1 MRYQLIFITLFLLV
15 LINSQEK
22 DVLYSEDYMIS
33 TAEYVVNELKKLSD
47 SGIYKLLEIKKIH
60 NYEKTSGIYHYNTAM
75 SIELSSP
82 YFESNKSSEIFNFV
96 LMEHKIDKVKS
107 FAVDEFPIMKGEFI
121 EQFSLEKISRKK
133 TEREEAF
140 RRLEI
145 EALVLGE
152 NPSYAS
158 AEYMALKEKLDKRKL
173 ADLLGDLDDADVQSH
188 RAENSLLIQK
198 HIGPELVL
206 SEERAVGT
214 MSLKELYAITTD
226 AQTAS
231 DYQRQRA
238 SSLVDLSLAYL
249 QSQLQYSGDDS
260 PE

>member
-22 DVLYSEDYMIS
+22 DVLYSEDYMMS
-33 TAEYVVNELKKLSD
+33 TAEYAVNELKKLSD
-47 SGIYKLLEIKKIH
+47 SKIYNSLEIKKIH
-60 NYEKTSGIYHYNTAM
+60 NFEKTSGIYHYNTAM

-158 AEYMALKEKLDKRKL
+158 AEYMALKEKLDKRKVI
-173 ADLLGDLDDADVQSH
+173 DLLGDLDDADVQSH

-198 HIGPELVL
+198 HIGTELIL
-206 SEERAVGT
+206 SEERVVGA

-226 AQTAS
+226 AQPAS
-231 DYQRQRA
+231 DYQRERA
-238 SSLVDLSLAYL
+238 SSLVDFSLAYL
-249 QSQLQYSGDDS
+249 HSQLYIGDDS
-260 PE
+260 PQ